1 MQQDELVRRALLGPK
16 SNKSPQAPDGFGVR
30 DLEFL
35 YVLLQGFYEGF
46 IVWGFR
52 LSISGLRGA
61 GFESKAFR
69 VLGFGV

>member
-1 MQQDELVRRALLGPK
+1 MNWYDAHFWGPK
-16 SNKSPQAPDGFGVR
+16 ATNRRRPPDGFGVR